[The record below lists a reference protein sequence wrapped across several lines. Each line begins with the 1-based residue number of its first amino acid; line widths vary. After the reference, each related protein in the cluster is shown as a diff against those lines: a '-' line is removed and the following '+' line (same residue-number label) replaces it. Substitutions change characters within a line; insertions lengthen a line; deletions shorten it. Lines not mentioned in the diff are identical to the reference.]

1 MSLTDMMT
9 SEERCA
15 MLQKRLAFLSN
26 TVEGYS
32 SLEEYAC
39 DRDEWFAIIGM
50 NLQLNEK
57 YISIENWLDGYEYE
71 EYFIIPT
78 DNGRLTVKE
87 KLNANTYSD
96 YESD

>member
-1 MSLTDMMT
+1 MKGK
-9 SEERCA
+9 RIA
-15 MLQKRLAFLSN
+15 FIQK
-26 TVEGYS
+26 TIEGYA
-32 SLEEYAC
+32 SLHEYAH
-39 DRDEWFAIIGM
+39 DKDKWFAIIGM
-50 NLQLNEK
+50 NLRLNEK

-87 KLNANTYSD
+87 KLNANTYTD